1 MNLDARSGLAIAA
14 FFAVIFSLVAIPFSA
29 HGSAA
34 TGFAAAEFE
43 AYGKIE
49 HFTWKEYANGEQLLE
64 ESGPIFGAGGR
75 VRIPITESVTAKFRG
90 ELFGGTVDYD
100 GQTSP
105 GEYPLTSDTDYAGIK
120 LEADVAVDLVAGEKS
135 VLGPFGGFGARGWER
150 DIAGSSFWNPD
161 DQTTQYARGVTERWR
176 NYYARA
182 GINGAHAFS
191 GRLEAFVTAGVKIP
205 IYTENEAEI
214 TDSVFITLEPGK
226 RLSGFAEMGLE
237 IGMVRVSIFYE
248 SLRFSQS
255 DWVAFGSKY
264 YYQPKS
270 EADIF
275 GINAGV
281 TF

>member
-1 MNLDARSGLAIAA
+1 MNLNARSGLAIAA
-14 FFAVIFSLVAIPFSA
+14 FFAVVFSLLAMPLAAF
-29 HGSAA
+29 GSD

-64 ESGPIFGAGGR
+64 ESGPIYGAGGR
-75 VRIPITESVTAKFRG
+75 VRIPLTKAVTAKFRG
-90 ELFGGTVDYD
+90 ELFGGRVDYD

-105 GEYPLTSDTDYAGIK
+105 GNYPLTTDTDYAGVK
-120 LEADVAVDLVAGEKS
+120 LEADVGVDLAAGKKS
-135 VLGPFGGFGARGWER
+135 DLGPFAGFGARAWER
-150 DIAGSSFWNPD
+150 ELQGNTFWNPD
-161 DQTTQYARGVTERWR
+161 SQTTEYARGVTERWR

-182 GINGAHAFS
+182 GINGAHTFS
-191 GRLEAFVTAGVKIP
+191 SSVKAFVTAGVKIP
-205 IYTENEAEI
+205 IYTENEAEL
-214 TDSVFITLEPGK
+214 TDSVFITLEPGN
-226 RLSGFAEMGLE
+226 RVSGFAETGLE
-237 IGMVRVSIFYE
+237 IGMVKLSIFYE
-248 SLRFSQS
+248 GLRFSES
-255 DWVAFGSKY
+255 DRVAFGNDY